1 MKLMSKKERDLER
14 KVANLQR
21 DKKRLQSKLNR
32 IKRLLRGVWNMK
44 CRKPLLHKP
53 EFEGKVTCK
62 QCEREV
68 TEDAYDYL
76 VWWSAL
82 KWVIGSGGEMK

>member
-32 IKRLLRGVWNMK
+32 IKRLLRGV
-44 CRKPLLHKP
+44 
-53 EFEGKVTCK
+53 
-62 QCEREV
+62 
-68 TEDAYDYL
+68 
-76 VWWSAL
+76 
-82 KWVIGSGGEMK
+82 

>member
-1 MKLMSKKERDLER
+1 
-14 KVANLQR
+14 
-21 DKKRLQSKLNR
+21 
-32 IKRLLRGVWNMK
+32 MK

-76 VWWSAL
+76 V
-82 KWVIGSGGEMK
+82 